1 MTTTLADLATTLQ
14 DVFTTQADDAADASG
29 FLRRTRKLTGAAFV
43 QTLVFGWLHD
53 PSASLEGLC
62 DAARD
67 LGVVLRPQ
75 SLDERLHDRAA
86 DCLRRVLASALG
98 RLVEAAPAAA
108 AVLHRFSGVYALDS
122 TSWALPA
129 ALAGLFPGCGAGGK
143 AAGSAQAAL
152 KVTLRLEVR
161 SGALDGLE
169 PHPGRCSDHRTP
181 LAWAPLPPGALLL
194 EDLGFFDLG
203 RMQHYGAQGVYFLSR
218 LRANVHV
225 WQDGRRW
232 ELAALLRR
240 HPGQRL
246 DLEVE
251 VGSTARL
258 PCRLLAVPVPAAMA
272 EQRRRRLKRQ
282 ARCRPQGAKADR
294 VELCG
299 WNVLITN
306 APATRIALEE
316 AWALRRLRWQ
326 IELLFK
332 VWKSEGRLDET
343 RGRRVWRV
351 VCEAYAKLLAM
362 VVQHWVSLVGGG
374 NPLACSERRAA
385 RVVRRAALRLA
396 RALGSGARLLARLTQ
411 LSADLKRR
419 CKVQRR
425 RRRPAAWQLVED
437 PSLDTYVWGDLALS

>member
-29 FLRRTRKLTGAAFV
+29 FLRRTRKLTGASFV
-43 QTLVFGWLHD
+43 QTLVFGWLDD

-75 SLDERLHDRAA
+75 SLDERLHERAA
-86 DCLRRVLASALG
+86 DCLRRVLASALA
-98 RLVEAAPAAA
+98 RLVEAAPAAG
-108 AVLHRFSGVYALDS
+108 AVLRRFAGIYALDS
-122 TSWALPA
+122 TSWALPP

-161 SGALDGLE
+161 TGALDGLE
-169 PHPGRCSDHRTP
+169 PQPGRSSDHRAP

-203 RMQHYGAQGVYFLSR
+203 RMRYYGDQGVYFLSR

-225 WQDGRRW
+225 WHAGRRW
-232 ELAALLRR
+232 ELAALLRQY
-240 HPGQRL
+240 PGRRL

-258 PCRLLAVPVPAAMA
+258 PCRLLAVPVPEKMA

-282 ARCRPQGAKADR
+282 ARCRPQGAKADGL
-294 VELCG
+294 ELCG

-306 APATRIALEE
+306 APATLIALEE

-362 VVQHWVSLVGGG
+362 VVQHWVSLVAGG
-374 NPLACSERRAA
+374 NPLASSERRAA

-411 LSADLKRR
+411 LRADLKRR

-425 RRRPAAWQLVED
+425 RRWPAAWQLAED
-437 PSLDTYVWGDLALS
+437 PTLDPYMWGDLALS

>member
-1 MTTTLADLATTLQ
+1 MTTTLADLASTLQ
-14 DVFTTQADDAADASG
+14 DVFTTQATDAADASG

-67 LGVVLRPQ
+67 LGVILRPQ
-75 SLDERLHDRAA
+75 SLDERLHERAA

-98 RLVEAAPAAA
+98 RLVEATPAAA
-108 AVLHRFSGVYALDS
+108 GLLRRFRGVYALDS
-122 TSWALPA
+122 TSWALPP

-152 KVTLRLEVR
+152 KVTLRLEVGT
-161 SGALDGLE
+161 GALDGLE
-169 PHPGRCSDHRTP
+169 PQPGRCSDHHAP

-203 RMQHYGAQGVYFLSR
+203 RMQHYDAQGVYFLSR

-225 WQDGRRW
+225 WHAGRRW
-232 ELAALLRR
+232 DLAALLRQY
-240 HPGQRL
+240 PGRRL

-258 PCRLLAVPVPAAMA
+258 PCRLLAVPVPEKMA
-272 EQRRRRLKRQ
+272 EQRRRRQKRQ
-282 ARCRPQGAKADR
+282 ARCRPKGVQADGL
-294 VELCG
+294 ELCG

-306 APATRIALEE
+306 APPGLIALEE

-332 VWKSEGRLDET
+332 VWKSAGRLDET

-362 VVQHWVSLVGGG
+362 VVHHWVSLAGGG
-374 NPLACSERRAA
+374 NPLVFSERRAA
-385 RVVRRAALRLA
+385 KVVRRAALRLA
-396 RALGSGARLLARLTQ
+396 RALGSGARLLARLQQ
-411 LSADLKRR
+411 LGADLKRR
-419 CKVQRR
+419 YPVQRR
-425 RRRPAAWQLVED
+425 RRQPAAWQLVED
-437 PSLDTYVWGDLALS
+437 PTLDTYVWGDWALS